1 MGGPGTVFIEE
12 RLSKTEWQSRLY
24 VDGNGLS
31 VPKPV
36 VVYEVNPRV
45 ARENL
50 TIEDDNGAP
59 VHFDHLL
66 LKNRVR
72 AV

>member
-1 MGGPGTVFIEE
+1 MGGPGTVFFEE
-12 RLSKTEWQSRLY
+12 RLTKTEWQSRLY
-24 VDGNGLS
+24 IDGRDLG

-36 VVYEVNPRV
+36 VVSEVNPRV

-50 TIEDDNGAP
+50 TIDDDNGAP

-66 LKNRVR
+66 LENRVG
-72 AV
+72 AQ

>member
-1 MGGPGTVFIEE
+1 MGGPGTVFFEE
-12 RLSKTEWQSRLY
+12 RLTKTVWQSRLY
-24 VDGNGLS
+24 IDGQGLKK
-31 VPKPV
+31 PKPIILS
-36 VVYEVNPRV
+36 EINPRI

-50 TIEDDNGAP
+50 TIEDDNGAH

-72 AV
+72 R